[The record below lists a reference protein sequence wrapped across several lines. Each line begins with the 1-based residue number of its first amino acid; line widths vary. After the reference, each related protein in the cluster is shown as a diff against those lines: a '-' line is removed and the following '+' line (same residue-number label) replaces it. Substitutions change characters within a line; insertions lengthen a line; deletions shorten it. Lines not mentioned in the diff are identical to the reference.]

1 MAEAERIKTTVLV
14 PSGDM
19 TIVESVDELVDET
32 SLHKTDAEKILSI
45 IKRREANRMGESRD
59 AIVLL
64 EDWAYEDWSDYDI
77 ADNGIVLSPFV
88 DDYSEKAYI
97 VESAAEVNEDETDA
111 ISPAEV
117 DGKAL
122 TTLVS
127 TVDET
132 DGDFH
137 DEVGEMYI
145 PKSAVK
151 DIIAFEGDL

>member
-14 PSGDM
+14 PKGDM
-19 TIVESVDELVDET
+19 TVVESVEDLVDQT

-45 IKRREANRMGESRD
+45 MKRREANRMGESRD

-64 EDWAYEDWSDYDI
+64 DDWAYEDWSDYDI
-77 ADNGIVLSPFV
+77 ADNGIILSPFV
-88 DDYSEKAYI
+88 DDYSEDAYI
-97 VESAAEVNEDETDA
+97 VESAAEVNETEIDA

-117 DGKAL
+117 DGKSL
-122 TTLVS
+122 TTLVD

-137 DEVGEMYI
+137 DEVGEMYL
-145 PKSAVK
+145 PKSAVT
-151 DIIAFEGDL
+151 DIVAFEGDL